1 NKGNLIKKELTDK
14 KGWWNFV
21 LPCDIDNDGDID
33 LVAGNLGLN
42 SRLTASDMEPVKL
55 YYNDFDDNG
64 KKEQV
69 LTYYLAGHELPFAN
83 KDELQKQMPFIKKKF
98 LYAGNFAKASLEEI
112 FSPERLKSADALTAN

>member
-1 NKGNLIKKELTDK
+1 MLLSTTKATFSKKVLTDK

-21 LPCDIDNDGDID
+21 MPCDIDNDGDID

-42 SRLTASDMEPVKL
+42 SRLKASQSKPVKL

-69 LTYYLAGHELPFAN
+69 LTYYLNGKEIPFAN
-83 KDELQKQMPFIKKKF
+83 KAELEKQMPFLKKKF
-98 LYAGNFAKASLEEI
+98 LYASDFAKASLKT
-112 FSPERLKSADALTAN
+112 FLPKQN